1 MYISAAVDGVRLKRP
16 IALVR
21 ANDTARE
28 ASLQRRHSRR
38 ARAPVVARNRSH
50 GRNGDDSDVDG
61 AHREQHD
68 TPAPVGAAIRPRACT
83 PTDGLPP
90 PGIAPAADPI
100 AVPMNAAAAAA
111 IIVAVG
117 RSSRIA
123 QLARVSR
130 SGTAT
135 AAAARDTNRRS
146 SRSPNRYGM
155 RNERGGRRAR
165 PHAPSHLS
173 QPASGRDRRR

>member
-21 ANDTARE
+21 AQTTQRARRPSN
-28 ASLQRRHSRR
+28 AAIRA

-100 AVPMNAAAAAA
+100 AVPMNAAATA
-111 IIVAVG
+111 IIVVVG